1 VLSFSTSLSRWFYV
15 LGDRKLGVPVLDPLF
30 VERVSLTHSGLQA
43 TSINFT
49 ITGMKD
55 ADLEAVR

>member
-1 VLSFSTSLSRWFYV
+1 LLSFSTLLSKWFYI

-30 VERVSLTHSGLQA
+30 VERASMTHAGIQA

-49 ITGMKD
+49 IVGLKD
-55 ADLEAVR
+55 AELEAFR